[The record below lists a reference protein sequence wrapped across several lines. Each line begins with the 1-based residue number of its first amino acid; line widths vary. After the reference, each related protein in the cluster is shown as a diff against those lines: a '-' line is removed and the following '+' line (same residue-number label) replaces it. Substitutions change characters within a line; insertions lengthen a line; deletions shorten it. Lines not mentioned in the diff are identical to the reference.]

1 MLSVP
6 QIFLCRFEASTKV
19 SILFSFLRIGHV
31 VERGFFLELKKPIK
45 GFLADFAGVRGRDY
59 GTAWLAS
66 MATVLKAAAGRDG
79 SDVGIAVRYAAFRAE
94 NTEFRRKPGSDLNS
108 FQY

>member
-31 VERGFFLELKKPIK
+31 VERGFFLELKKPVK

-66 MATVLKAAAGRDG
+66 MATALKAEENRDQISIVSNISG
-79 SDVGIAVRYAAFRAE
+79 NCDLTPTTQTDVRRDLFSRSIA
-94 NTEFRRKPGSDLNS
+94 
-108 FQY
+108 